1 MFLQHRLQ
9 MENIFWIS
17 CFQSF
22 HPLFFVFSG
31 DKPAILVVM
40 HHTFDTDYVAGE
52 SRRQVDNPH
61 VRLTVD
67 CLFYED
73 KLLNSNQNEI
83 MWHEVKKFLRVS
95 PPTQVSD
102 WSNTRLIISKGLSL
116 WLISFILSFRCF
128 PVRTSWTVSM
138 TVIFC
143 LFTLVN
149 FFQSVLV

>member
-1 MFLQHRLQ
+1 M
-9 MENIFWIS
+9 
-17 CFQSF
+17 
-22 HPLFFVFSG
+22 FSG

-83 MWHEVKKFLRVS
+83 MWHEVKKFLWVS

-102 WSNTRLIISKGLSL
+102 
-116 WLISFILSFRCF
+116 
-128 PVRTSWTVSM
+128 
-138 TVIFC
+138 
-143 LFTLVN
+143 
-149 FFQSVLV
+149 

>member
-1 MFLQHRLQ
+1 M
-9 MENIFWIS
+9 
-17 CFQSF
+17 
-22 HPLFFVFSG
+22 FSG

-83 MWHEVKKFLRVS
+83 MWHEVKKFVRVS

-102 WSNTRLIISKGLSL
+102 
-116 WLISFILSFRCF
+116 
-128 PVRTSWTVSM
+128 
-138 TVIFC
+138 
-143 LFTLVN
+143 
-149 FFQSVLV
+149 